1 MKNLFWAFYGYLSP
15 ADYKTAVGNVGPK
28 QEPANHALTL
38 AAAEVL
44 IAIYYVVM
52 VITLLNLMMSL
63 LVERAHEV
71 LVSCLMIPRI
81 Q

>member
-1 MKNLFWAFYGYLSP
+1 MIFSMKNLFWAFYGYLSP
-15 ADYKTAVGNVGPK
+15 SDYKTAVGNVGPT

-52 VITLLNLMMSL
+52 IITLLNLMMSL

-71 LVSCLMIPRI
+71 LVR
-81 Q
+81 